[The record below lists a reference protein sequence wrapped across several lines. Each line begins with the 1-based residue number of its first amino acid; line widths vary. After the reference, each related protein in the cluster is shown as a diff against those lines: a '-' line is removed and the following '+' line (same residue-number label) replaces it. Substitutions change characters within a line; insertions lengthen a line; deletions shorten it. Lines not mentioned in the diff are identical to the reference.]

1 MLTKDK
7 RGIICDWCGLNVI
20 EKFDYFSFDA
30 KEAIVTN
37 NSIVLSKATDPS
49 HSFDICQRC
58 MDEIKDIVIKCYKP
72 SRIIDNKKCPQG
84 ITCDLTGIRMNGTFI
99 CYYICVSSVSVDIN
113 MKPSVNVV
121 DDRYV
126 ELWVS
131 KEAFDKLKA
140 KAVEAQNKGSQEWS
154 SQAITTK

>member
-1 MLTKDK
+1 MLTKNK
-7 RGIICDWCGLNVI
+7 RGIICDHCALTI
-20 EKFDYFSFDA
+20 TEKFEYFSFDA
-30 KEAIVTN
+30 KEATVTN
-37 NSIVLSKATDPS
+37 NSISFSRTTDPS
-49 HSFDICQRC
+49 HSFDICQKC
-58 MDEIKDIVIKCYKP
+58 MDEIKAIVIKCYKP

-84 ITCDLTGIRMNGTFI
+84 ITCDLTGVRMNGTFT
-99 CYYICVSSVSVDIN
+99 CYYICVSFVSVDIN
-113 MKPSVNVV
+113 MKPSANVI

-140 KAVEAQNKGSQEWS
+140 QAVEAQNKGSQEWS